1 MKRIFLTP
9 LFAFLLASTAHAG
22 TLTLEQALGQA
33 LTNTPASAQI
43 ARDLADRNA
52 RAIEWETLRNPEL
65 EFDHNVAE
73 TNGSDGLSTE
83 LTIPLQPSYFG
94 GRQALAE
101 AIRRTASL
109 EERAQILSV
118 LHDTT
123 RQYLE
128 LWLLQ
133 RHAEFLEENL
143 AFARKTNDT
152 VQKAAK
158 SGELQLSESYL
169 FDAETIKFQEELRE
183 LETAIKTSQLDF
195 LQRLGMEV
203 TELTLAHPQPP
214 LPPTSAEQL
223 KALSNASPL
232 QILASRREEAE
243 RRVAVAKSDAYM
255 PEISP
260 RLLYN
265 RGYDSDREEM
275 GVGVRVSI
283 PLWDRNEAELSRAEA
298 EKHFVETS
306 IAAYDRIGYDRLLE
320 SQREKTVAAVE
331 RLNRYEEAILP
342 AYEKSF
348 TATRDMF
355 RGGQV
360 SVLQLWLVHERL
372 HDVQLKTLEM
382 HKDAFEAVM
391 EMETLLGQPLEGK
404 LQ

>member
-1 MKRIFLTP
+1 MKRFVLTS
-9 LFAFLLASTAHAG
+9 LSAFLLAGAAHAG
-22 TLTLEQALGQA
+22 TLTLEQALAQA
-33 LTNTPASAQI
+33 LTNTPASAQV

-52 RAIEWETLRNPEL
+52 RALEWETLRNPEL
-65 EFDHNVAE
+65 EFDHNIAE

-94 GRQALAE
+94 GRQELAQ

-152 VQKAAK
+152 VQKAAR

-169 FDAETIKFQEELRE
+169 FNAETLKFQEELRE
-183 LETAIKTSQLDF
+183 LETAIKTGQLNF
-195 LQRLGMEV
+195 LQRLGMDV

-214 LPPTSAEQL
+214 LPPAGAEQL
-223 KALSNASPL
+223 KALSDASPR
-232 QILASRREEAE
+232 QILASRREEAA
-243 RRVAVAKSDAYM
+243 RRMAVAKSDAYA

-260 RLLYN
+260 RLLYS
-265 RGYDSDREEM
+265 RGYDADSEEM

-283 PLWDRNEAELSRAEA
+283 PFWDRNKAELSRAEA

-320 SQREKTVAAVE
+320 SQREKTMAAIE
-331 RLNRYEEAILP
+331 RLNQYEDVILP

-348 TATRDMF
+348 AATRDMF

-360 SVLQLWLVHERL
+360 SVLQLWQVHEKL

-391 EMETLLGQPLEGK
+391 ELETLLGQPLEGK
-404 LQ
+404 P